1 MRKNKL
7 LSATAVFLL
16 IGSLA
21 LSACSSSSAGSADS
35 PGSAAA
41 SEASEAETVSIA
53 GTVEAGTS
61 TAAEDSTAST
71 AAAESAA
78 TEMAAETISAE
89 STDGTEAET
98 ETAGGETG
106 TETASAESSWGE
118 ALQNMLM
125 PMDALMMC
133 AVEEEKSY
141 DPADPE
147 FFWGA
152 LFRELGNHS
161 DASSLITTNENWE
174 LQVPRQVAQEFA
186 TGLFADYSDL
196 LAVPDSL
203 SSIIRYDESWDAYIL
218 SPGDRGLSAA
228 EILSASETEDGGYDV
243 TARLYDV
250 TDSSDICVYL
260 FHLVPNAYA
269 DGITDPLFLYSVE
282 SMSPQS

>member
-21 LSACSSSSAGSADS
+21 LSACSSGSADS
-35 PGSAAA
+35 ADSSGSGSTAA
-41 SEASEAETVSIA
+41 SEDSEAETASIA
-53 GTVEAGTS
+53 ETAEAA
-61 TAAEDSTAST
+61 TAAADSTAST

-78 TEMAAETISAE
+78 TETAAETVSAE

-133 AVEEEKSY
+133 AVEEEKNY

>member
-35 PGSAAA
+35 PGSAAT

-61 TAAEDSTAST
+61 TAA
-71 AAAESAA
+71 AESAA
-78 TEMAAETISAE
+78 TETAAETASAE

-98 ETAGGETG
+98 ETASGETG

-133 AVEEEKSY
+133 AVEEEKNY

-228 EILSASETEDGGYDV
+228 EILSVSETEDGGYDV
-243 TARLYDV
+243 MARLYDV

>member
-21 LSACSSSSAGSADS
+21 LSACSSGSAGSADS

-61 TAAEDSTAST
+61 TAA
-71 AAAESAA
+71 AESAA
-78 TEMAAETISAE
+78 TETAAETASAE

-98 ETAGGETG
+98 ETASGETG

-133 AVEEEKSY
+133 AVEEEKNY

-186 TGLFADYSDL
+186 TGHFADYSDL

-260 FHLVPNAYA
+260 FHPNAYA

>member
-21 LSACSSSSAGSADS
+21 LSACSS
-35 PGSAAA
+35 GSAAA

-61 TAAEDSTAST
+61 TAA
-71 AAAESAA
+71 AESAA
-78 TEMAAETISAE
+78 TETAAETASAE

-98 ETAGGETG
+98 ETASGETG

-118 ALQNMLM
+118 ALQKMLM

-133 AVEEEKSY
+133 AVEEEKNY

-228 EILSASETEDGGYDV
+228 EILSVSETEDGGYDV

>member
-61 TAAEDSTAST
+61 TAA
-71 AAAESAA
+71 AESAA
-78 TEMAAETISAE
+78 TETAAETASAE

-98 ETAGGETG
+98 ETASGETG

-133 AVEEEKSY
+133 AVEEEKNY

-250 TDSSDICVYL
+250 TDSSDIYVYL

>member
-21 LSACSSSSAGSADS
+21 LSACSSGSAGSADS

-61 TAAEDSTAST
+61 TAA
-71 AAAESAA
+71 AESAA
-78 TEMAAETISAE
+78 TETAAETASAE

-98 ETAGGETG
+98 ETASGETG

-133 AVEEEKSY
+133 AVEEEKNY

-147 FFWGA
+147 FFFFL

>member
-21 LSACSSSSAGSADS
+21 LSACSSASAGSADS

-61 TAAEDSTAST
+61 TAA
-71 AAAESAA
+71 AESAA
-78 TEMAAETISAE
+78 TETAAETASAE

-98 ETAGGETG
+98 ETASGETG

-133 AVEEEKSY
+133 AVEEEKNY

-218 SPGDRGLSAA
+218 SPGDRGLSSA
-228 EILSASETEDGGYDV
+228 EILSVSETEDGGYDV
-243 TARLYDV
+243 MARLYDV

>member
-21 LSACSSSSAGSADS
+21 LSACSSGSAGSADS

-61 TAAEDSTAST
+61 TAA
-71 AAAESAA
+71 AESAA
-78 TEMAAETISAE
+78 TETVSAE

-133 AVEEEKSY
+133 AVEEEKNY

>member
-61 TAAEDSTAST
+61 TAA
-71 AAAESAA
+71 AESAA
-78 TEMAAETISAE
+78 TETASAE

-98 ETAGGETG
+98 ETASGETG

-133 AVEEEKSY
+133 AVEEEKNY

-228 EILSASETEDGGYDV
+228 EILSVSETEDGGYDV
-243 TARLYDV
+243 MARLYDV

>member
-21 LSACSSSSAGSADS
+21 LSACSSGSADS
-35 PGSAAA
+35 ADSSGSGSTAA
-41 SEASEAETVSIA
+41 SEDSEAETASIA
-53 GTVEAGTS
+53 ETAEAA
-61 TAAEDSTAST
+61 TAAADSTAST

-78 TEMAAETISAE
+78 TETAAETVSAE

-133 AVEEEKSY
+133 AVEEEKNY

-161 DASSLITTNENWE
+161 DASSLITTNKNWE

-269 DGITDPLFLYSVE
+269 DGITNPLFLYSVE

>member
-61 TAAEDSTAST
+61 TAA
-71 AAAESAA
+71 AESAA
-78 TEMAAETISAE
+78 TETAAETASAE

-98 ETAGGETG
+98 ETASGETG

-133 AVEEEKSY
+133 AVEEEKNY
-141 DPADPE
+141 DPADTE

-161 DASSLITTNENWE
+161 EASSLITTNENWE

>member
-21 LSACSSSSAGSADS
+21 LSACSSGSAGSADS

-61 TAAEDSTAST
+61 TAA
-71 AAAESAA
+71 AESAA
-78 TEMAAETISAE
+78 TETAAETASAE

-98 ETAGGETG
+98 ETASGETG

-152 LFRELGNHS
+152 LFRELGNYS

-228 EILSASETEDGGYDV
+228 EILSVSETEDGGYDV
-243 TARLYDV
+243 MARLYDV

>member
-61 TAAEDSTAST
+61 TAA
-71 AAAESAA
+71 AESAA
-78 TEMAAETISAE
+78 TETAAETASAE

-98 ETAGGETG
+98 ETASGETG

-133 AVEEEKSY
+133 AVEEEKNY

-228 EILSASETEDGGYDV
+228 EILSASETEDGVYDV

>member
-21 LSACSSSSAGSADS
+21 LSACSS
-35 PGSAAA
+35 GSAAA

-61 TAAEDSTAST
+61 TAA
-71 AAAESAA
+71 AESAA
-78 TEMAAETISAE
+78 TETAAETASAE

-98 ETAGGETG
+98 ETASGETG

-133 AVEEEKSY
+133 AVEEEKNY